1 MSRLF
6 FWLAVCVFALSF
18 LLFFPI
24 VLEGDAHCDVNR
36 KKLGFAVYLYK
47 FLKIVGGYVDT
58 YTGGIAVHV
67 SEKKAFLIPY
77 KQLNSERK
85 RFSFVKTFRLI
96 AFRLNTE
103 TGAEYILPVSLGQ
116 TVLRAYFFAMG
127 GNREKI
133 ENNLWLTDGDV
144 LRISLNCVIYFN
156 LYIVLKNLF
165 KFLKEKIK
173 ILWQKKL
180 EKSTI

>member
-1 MSRLF
+1 M
-6 FWLAVCVFALSF
+6 AVSVFALAF

-47 FLKIVGGYVDT
+47 FLKVVGGYVDT
-58 YTGGIAVHV
+58 YTGGIAIHV

-133 ENNLWLTDGDV
+133 ENNL
-144 LRISLNCVIYFN
+144 RISLNCVIYFN